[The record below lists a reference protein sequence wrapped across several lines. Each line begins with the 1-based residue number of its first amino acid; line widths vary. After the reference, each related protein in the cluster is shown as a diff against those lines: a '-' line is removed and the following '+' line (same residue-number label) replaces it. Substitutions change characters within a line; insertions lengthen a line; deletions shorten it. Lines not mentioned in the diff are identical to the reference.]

1 MRDRI
6 SIITIGLSPAWDIT
20 CRGRNIDW
28 GLHREIDEQTVRP
41 AGKALNVSKA
51 LAWMGQRNIAAG
63 LCGRDDHPQMLA
75 AVRALWPSIRVKLTA
90 VAGRTRQN
98 VTVVDSAK
106 NKEMHLRNK
115 SRLASAKTLKKLQ
128 ADLEKIVHKGSICVL
143 AGTMPD
149 CGLLG
154 EVIRIVEFC
163 KSRRAKIVL
172 DTSGRPLKEIVDT
185 GSIRLIKPN
194 VEELCELLGEQV
206 KDGPISLAKAGRR
219 LLDKVEIVLI
229 SRGAK
234 GGIVVTKDGAWQGRC
249 TGRAEVF
256 STVGCGDF
264 MLAGFLKA
272 LEDGSGT
279 GAALETAI
287 KVATARAWGW
297 TEESPCRG
305 YPLDQLGAGSAHDSR
320 AGRPRH
326 LQSSIKVQV
335 RRI

>member
-1 MRDRI
+1 MSRN

-28 GLHREIDEQTVRP
+28 GLHQEIDEQTVRP

-63 LCGRDDHPQMLA
+63 LWGSDDHEQMLT
-75 AVRALWPSIRVKLTA
+75 AVSSLWPSIQVKMTA
-90 VAGRTRQN
+90 VAAPTRQN
-98 VTVVDSAK
+98 ITIVDSAN

-128 ADLEKIVHKGSICVL
+128 ADLKKIVQSGSVCVL

-149 CGLLG
+149 GGLLG
-154 EVIRIVEFC
+154 DVIRIVEFC

-172 DTSGRPLKEIVDT
+172 DTSGRPLKEIVNT
-185 GSIRLIKPN
+185 GSVWLIKPN
-194 VEELCELLGEQV
+194 VEELRELLGEQV
-206 KDGPISLAKAGRR
+206 KDGPVSLAKAGRK

-249 TGRAEVF
+249 AGRAKIF
-256 STVGCGDF
+256 SSVGCGDF
-264 MLAGFLKA
+264 MLAGFLK
-272 LEDGSGT
+272 DSSVMD
-279 GAALETAI
+279 AALKTAI

-297 TEESPCRG
+297 TEKMSW
-305 YPLDQLGAGSAHDSR
+305 LDV
-320 AGRPRH
+320 
-326 LQSSIKVQV
+326 QSKIHVQV
-335 RRI
+335 GQI